1 MFLTSQ
7 DSFRYGQMSPL
18 AKPEELYLPFLSY
31 NLAVYTLS
39 PAGPVMDINSPSI
52 SAAHRHGHLQG
63 TGGSTAIAGAP
74 SCSLGGDVGRAS
86 LKGGRG
92 GDQHFSIRI
101 VEEGAPLS
109 YDVCFGFCGM
119 AGEAD
124 GEEGN
129 RGSSNK
135 IVEEGLIVAL

>member
-1 MFLTSQ
+1 
-7 DSFRYGQMSPL
+7 
-18 AKPEELYLPFLSY
+18 
-31 NLAVYTLS
+31 
-39 PAGPVMDINSPSI
+39 MDINSPSI

-86 LKGGRG
+86 LKGGGG

-101 VEEGAPLS
+101 GEEGAPFS

-124 GEEGN
+124 GEERN
-129 RGSSNK
+129 RGSSIK